1 MQAQAKPL
9 PPPPGGYYAPVSKS
23 VDEPSSNYGNQAYP
37 QYENTYARGYQPALV
52 QADYISGNGYYGHH
66 SSPPSQSPPFQSQSQ
81 LRQPQSQAVEYVQ
94 GHNNYTHHSSPLPQ
108 HQPQLQQ
115 AQSQHQLSISSR
127 SYNNIS
133 PTLNSSNSGASN
145 TSPGLEQSR
154 SRARDLRMRSRS
166 PRPSQMRAIGSRSE
180 NVNYADPAYN
190 LGKFHAVTETP
201 RIGDQ
206 SLPFPITL
214 PDDLANGQLSPRS
227 SIQPESS
234 IFYNRNRSP
243 ADRIAGLGLNQESG
257 MSIGSAM
264 TGAGHTS
271 TRGHDT
277 NRAMNSEIYETR
289 PVIAKNKIPVELPVP
304 NDHDEEEIVMSSTAY
319 PGQEWQPAG
328 FEQWMPY

>member
-1 MQAQAKPL
+1 
-9 PPPPGGYYAPVSKS
+9 
-23 VDEPSSNYGNQAYP
+23 
-37 QYENTYARGYQPALV
+37 
-52 QADYISGNGYYGHH
+52 
-66 SSPPSQSPPFQSQSQ
+66 
-81 LRQPQSQAVEYVQ
+81 
-94 GHNNYTHHSSPLPQ
+94 
-108 HQPQLQQ
+108 
-115 AQSQHQLSISSR
+115 
-127 SYNNIS
+127 
-133 PTLNSSNSGASN
+133 
-145 TSPGLEQSR
+145 
-154 SRARDLRMRSRS
+154 
-166 PRPSQMRAIGSRSE
+166 MRAIGSRSE